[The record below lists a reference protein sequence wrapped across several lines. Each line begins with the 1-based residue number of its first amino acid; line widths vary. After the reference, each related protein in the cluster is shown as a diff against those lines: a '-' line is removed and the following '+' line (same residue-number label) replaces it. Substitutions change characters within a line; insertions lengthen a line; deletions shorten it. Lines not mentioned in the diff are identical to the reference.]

1 MVLHN
6 ICIQHSL
13 QWEIESP
20 DGVEED
26 EMTLPLDPTS
36 RGHSVVNQLL
46 VTILINTNSGMDIKY
61 IDSCLL

>member
-6 ICIQHSL
+6 ICNQHGL

-36 RGHSVVNQLL
+36 SGHSVRQSV
-46 VTILINTNSGMDIKY
+46 IINYFN
-61 IDSCLL
+61 